1 MNREEGSYTLSH
13 TYDRF
18 LATCR
23 VRRVTETVQTS
34 KLLLAK
40 IRGQK
45 GIPALVYS
53 HWIGLVSR
61 PNSSLVQTVGRDESG
76 DDGEKTC
83 KWAAAC
89 SCAARTAR
97 YSRLCNS
104 FHVSVPSVFHR
115 NMVTFIQQ
123 KKKKKER
130 QQTFRFYYLCFKAHS
145 GEFTNYQRGRNQGFG
160 GRKSPSGSPQWSV
173 EGRSTGGLGAS
184 PQNLTTYFENSY
196 RKHCLTR
203 PLH

>member
-83 KWAAAC
+83 KWAAAS

-97 YSRLCNS
+97 YTRLCNS
-104 FHVSVPSVFHR
+104 FLVSVPSVFHR

-123 KKKKKER
+123 KKRKKKGNKLFVFITYVLKHTVASL
-130 QQTFRFYYLCFKAHS
+130 QIINGGGT
-145 GEFTNYQRGRNQGFG
+145 RGLEDGSPPAG
-160 GRKSPSGSPQWSV
+160 VPSGV
-173 EGRSTGGLGAS
+173 
-184 PQNLTTYFENSY
+184 
-196 RKHCLTR
+196 
-203 PLH
+203 

>member
-1 MNREEGSYTLSH
+1 MNREEGSYRPILSH

-83 KWAAAC
+83 KWAAAS

-104 FHVSVPSVFHR
+104 FLVSVPSVFHR

-123 KKKKKER
+123 KKRKKKGNKLFVFITYVLKHTVASL
-130 QQTFRFYYLCFKAHS
+130 QIINGGGT
-145 GEFTNYQRGRNQGFG
+145 RGLEDGSPPAG
-160 GRKSPSGSPQWSV
+160 VPSGV
-173 EGRSTGGLGAS
+173 
-184 PQNLTTYFENSY
+184 
-196 RKHCLTR
+196 
-203 PLH
+203 